1 MRKRFRYSLKR
12 PEDIAGEAYLRSL
25 QETEAKEII
34 RDVQGTGLQ
43 NTPELWSS
51 KLRRDRAR
59 FAAIP
64 KNVKEIRRILGIK
77 DEHTVIV
84 APVYSG
90 EWSRIHPDAIGID
103 FSEEALRRHP
113 NERRILADLRNIPL
127 PDGYA
132 DHIVMFEPTP
142 MHPITASPSDVLRTL
157 LEATRVAKRVHIIQR
172 AKKRFLTW
180 SDPFLTKYLSNL
192 GVRYEVKDLTKH
204 TELDPGAHHVSW
216 GVAAL
221 TLKSE
226 NVKPVRDVIE
236 RDLAAVEKFMNMARR
251 GKLYLAWQK
260 LEKEASPAL
269 RKAMYHTYFAWRARY
284 WTVPLKKKKRG

>member
-1 MRKRFRYSLKR
+1 MPEKKKFRYSLKR
-12 PEDIAGEAYLRSL
+12 PEDVAGEAYLRSL
-25 QETEAKEII
+25 TGNEASEIS
-34 RDVQGTGLQ
+34 RSMRGTGLQ
-43 NTPELWSS
+43 NNPKLWGT
-51 KLRRDRAR
+51 KLRRNAR
-59 FAAIP
+59 FAAVP
-64 KNVKEIRRILGIK
+64 KNVEEIRRILGIG

-90 EWSRIHPDAIGID
+90 EWSKMHPNAVGID
-103 FSEEALRRHP
+103 FSEEALKRHH
-113 NERRILADLRNIPL
+113 NEHRVLADLRNIPL
-127 PDGYA
+127 PDSYA
-132 DHIVMFEPTP
+132 DHMVMFEPTP

-226 NVKPVRDVIE
+226 
-236 RDLAAVEKFMNMARR
+236 
-251 GKLYLAWQK
+251 
-260 LEKEASPAL
+260 
-269 RKAMYHTYFAWRARY
+269 
-284 WTVPLKKKKRG
+284 KR